1 MPTHDPIA
9 AARREAK
16 TRSRKGGTTHQQAL
30 DAVAREAGHE
40 HWAAMQTA
48 HAAPAA
54 TSEPALPAP
63 PTRRVGVR
71 LETAFWAQNRR
82 AQVQTLS
89 SARPGSKLDHPLKAL
104 AFTPEN
110 VARLLSRDVPPIR
123 HGAAFL
129 TRCPLHGD
137 AHPSLVVARS
147 EGLTM
152 KEGVV
157 ATCMAGCDAHGIE
170 DAIVA
175 LLEEAA
181 EGAEAFLD
189 ANDRSRVVEGW
200 AKGPAGVGG
209 LGGSYRL
216 EDGCRFDLAYGSTA
230 MLPEGYPLWW
240 HVGCDAPIH
249 ALELGLRAVARGHHA
264 IRTAPEVDIPALTVE
279 VWPERNGAGG
289 YAVHAC
295 AMEGG
300 VFGIRANWGDPRPGV
315 WDEIHDDIDK
325 ALARMTELMKECAT
339 TDPVEIAENETRRA
353 REKAYMESIRGLDA
367 DGWGWFVG
375 PDEEDFVWGGPYR
388 TKAAAIGEGN
398 GHCHEVGET
407 YFVIHAKPDDEVDED
422 GRSEFVA
429 FEKPI
434 AVRSRD

>member
-40 HWAAMQTA
+40 HWAAMQAA

-54 TSEPALPAP
+54 TIPPATSTRPA
-63 PTRRVGVR
+63 RRLGVR
-71 LETAFWAQNRR
+71 LETAFWAQNHRSR
-82 AQVQTLS
+82 IQTLS
-89 SARPGSKLDHPLKAL
+89 SARAGSGLEHPLRPL
-104 AFTPEN
+104 AFTPET
-110 VARLLSRDVPPIR
+110 VARLLSRHAPPTR
-123 HGAAFL
+123 RGSAFL
-129 TRCPLHGD
+129 APCPLHDD
-137 AHPSLVVARS
+137 ANPSLTLAPS
-147 EGLTM
+147 KGLTM
-152 KEGVV
+152 KDGVSF
-157 ATCMAGCDAHGIE
+157 ACMAGCDAHGIE
-170 DAIVA
+170 DAIVGA
-175 LLEEAA
+175 LDEAI
-181 EGAEAFLD
+181 EGADAFMD

-200 AKGPAGVGG
+200 AHGPAGVGG

-216 EDGCRFDLAYGSTA
+216 EDGRRFDLPYASTA
-230 MLPEGYPLWW
+230 MLPEGYPFWW
-240 HVGCDAPIH
+240 HVGCEAPIH
-249 ALELGLRAVARGHHA
+249 ALERELRAVARGHHRVVVA
-264 IRTAPEVDIPALTVE
+264 QEAGRPALAVE
-279 VWPERNGAGG
+279 VWPERNGVGG

-300 VFGIRANWGDPRPGV
+300 AFGVRANWGDARPGV
-315 WDEIHDDIDK
+315 WDEIHDGMDK
-325 ALARMTELMKECAT
+325 ALARMTALMKECAT
-339 TDPVEIAENETRRA
+339 TDPVEIAENETRSA

-375 PDEEDFVWGGPYR
+375 PDEDEFVWGGPYR
-388 TKAAAIGEGN
+388 TKAAAIDEGN

-407 YFVIHAKPDDEVDED
+407 YFVIHAKPDDDVDED